1 MYGWDSLMTCW
12 LLWFT
17 NYIAIP
23 HANLHGSICY
33 LESTKS
39 TTIVTTKVSP
49 FTTYTTLHP
58 ISLCPTATMFS
69 HIDPLNAILQ
79 SCDLPCYGKIVA
91 VLLQCDWTYFWWVW
105 WYDMTWSEY
114 TKKDKYRR
122 TQTCGKE
129 YSILHPHHHELI
141 HTPANRPHS
150 VSSVCFLHP
159 ANNKS
164 AHFPVLLSVPVS
176 WMHSCS
182 HIWNH
187 MLAGARVT
195 EAFTCSIGM
204 SKMRKLSLN
213 VLH

>member
-1 MYGWDSLMTCW
+1 MLISWKVHVCIHMCAKLCNEISQVHIKSRALLKWTKKSTSDASKLLYGWDSLMTCW

-39 TTIVTTKVSP
+39 TTSVTTKVSP

-105 WYDMTWSEY
+105 WYDMIWSEY
-114 TKKDKYRR
+114 TKKEKYRR
-122 TQTCGKE
+122 T
-129 YSILHPHHHELI
+129 
-141 HTPANRPHS
+141 
-150 VSSVCFLHP
+150 
-159 ANNKS
+159 
-164 AHFPVLLSVPVS
+164 
-176 WMHSCS
+176 
-182 HIWNH
+182 
-187 MLAGARVT
+187 
-195 EAFTCSIGM
+195 
-204 SKMRKLSLN
+204 
-213 VLH
+213 